1 MRRRTRATLAAAAA
15 LLPLTTAFEV
25 TEVKVLASQLLPVGH
40 TLRDGQTLSEL
51 SACRFV
57 DATTALFVDDKG
69 ALVEADVTL
78 DPFEVNPKR
87 RTALQPSADSEGI
100 AIERDGTVL
109 VSTEAHAHKGSD
121 LSIIEVDPIT
131 GSVLGAPFAPPQ
143 DALDRVFDNK
153 GFEAL
158 TLASG
163 RALGLDDEIFVA
175 TAPEYALSGDDE
187 THHDVYAWP
196 VSQGSLTDPP
206 LPSNTMSYA
215 ASSLDG
221 TPLGVV
227 EFEAL
232 STSLLVLERTF
243 QTTNTIRLYEAAV
256 SDGVFEKKLLIEW
269 DVNGMRNGDQK
280 KISSLPVDNYEGM
293 CLCPED
299 HGSERRLILVNDEN
313 DNQDQI
319 GTQFVLLAL
328 STDSDTVIDSNRGYA
343 SFRLFLIVVAIGSSI
358 AVCCAGIRYEV
369 RRRKTPHISG
379 DPGVMLSNLRFD
391 ADLVIPPR
399 LTVPAR
405 SMARAPKK
413 KGYEKIGRQES
424 GEREPA
430 MV

>member
-69 ALVEADVTL
+69 ALVEADVTIE
-78 DPFEVNPKR
+78 PFAVSPIR
-87 RTALQPSADSEGI
+87 RTALQPSADTEGI

-109 VSTEAHAHKGSD
+109 VSTEAHQYKGSE
-121 LSIIEVDPIT
+121 LSVIEVDPIT

-143 DALDRVFDNK
+143 DALDRVLDNK

-163 RALGLDDEIFVA
+163 KALGLDDRIYVA

-187 THHDVYAWP
+187 THHDVYAW
-196 VSQGSLTDPP
+196 SLDEGSLTDPP
-206 LPSNTMSYA
+206 LPSSTMSYT
-215 ASSLDG
+215 ASVLDDD
-221 TPLGVV
+221 PLGVV

-232 STSLLVLERTF
+232 SSSLLVLERTF
-243 QTTNTIRLYEAAV
+243 HTTNTIRLYEASP
-256 SDGVFEKKLLIEW
+256 SDGIFEKRLLIEW
-269 DVNGMRNGDQK
+269 DINGMRNGDGSR
-280 KISSLPVDNYEGM
+280 ISDLQVDNYEGM
-293 CLCPED
+293 CLCPD
-299 HGSERRLILVNDEN
+299 IHGSERRLILVNDDN
-313 DNQDQI
+313 DNIDQI

-328 STDSDTVIDSNRGYA
+328 ATGSDTVIDSNRGYA
-343 SFRLFLIVVAIGSSI
+343 SFRIFLIVVAIGSSI

-405 SMARAPKK
+405 SMARVPKK